1 MPFEAMMVAA
11 HKGDLA
17 AAQAT
22 GMRTAYVKVPEK
34 DSVAEGFGESSEA
47 NFDIE
52 AEDYETLCQLLQVG
66 G

>member
-1 MPFEAMMVAA
+1 MVAA

-22 GMRTAYVKVPEK
+22 GMHTAYVNVPEE
-34 DSVAEGFGESSEA
+34 DNMAEGFGQPSET

-52 AEDYETLCQLLQVG
+52 ANDFEALCKKLQV
-66 G
+66 